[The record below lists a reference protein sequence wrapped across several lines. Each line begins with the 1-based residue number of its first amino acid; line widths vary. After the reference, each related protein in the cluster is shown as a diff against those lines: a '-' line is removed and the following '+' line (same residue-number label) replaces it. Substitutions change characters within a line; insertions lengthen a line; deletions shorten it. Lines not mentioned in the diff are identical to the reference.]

1 MPTLFTGRSN
11 VPAATAVVGRR
22 EELARD
28 DGNNDDEPK
37 TPRLDDQTTAPST
50 RLHLSHITRTWRN
63 RPDPQYPGLAT
74 PPAVA
79 VSVLRSDSSRI
90 SRIPSSSSSS
100 GRRRFEGPDPA
111 ELHLA
116 ALADSGRRRRE
127 RHERRHGERR
137 RQGRYDG
144 DEYRRGRDRDRS
156 DDADDDGEESH
167 PRNFL
172 FCFPWVHSR
181 RLRHQILKCFVSGLF
196 MVAMLSVYLALS
208 MTHRIGTSTFTIMLI
223 LMILFATIIFCH
235 GLVRICMLLMGHNRR
250 PDSRNGNDPERGG
263 GGVYPY
269 NRDMAEVLG
278 PGGYA
283 VPRRPIR
290 VVLARDEEAAGVLD
304 EGAAKLEPPAYGVWR
319 ESVRIDPNRF
329 FWQRNEQQ
337 QQQQRSMASSSDSSS
352 ESGSRSGSGSGRSRS
367 GSGSGSGSRP
377 GSVASSVRPPSYA
390 SDDGVSYVVEA
401 RPRSIVPPLSD
412 MATSAGT
419 ASSSYYGSTVGGSV
433 SGVPSSDESA
443 GRSGSAGTLWPNNR
457 GAGAAA
463 PR

>member
-1 MPTLFTGRSN
+1 MASFIRTNILRRGGEDSSAEPSPNPEEPRQQQQSETNEQNQEDRARGSFPFSRRFMPALFTGRSN

-63 RPDPQYPGLAT
+63 RPDRNDDDASRRPPPPPSSRGSSSSSSSSYSRRTSVNTAQYPGLAT

-79 VSVLRSDSSRI
+79 ISVLRSDSSRI

-172 FCFPWVHSR
+172 FCCPWVHSR

-196 MVAMLSVYLALS
+196 MVAMLSVCTCTTYL
-208 MTHRIGTSTFTIMLI
+208 
-223 LMILFATIIFCH
+223 
-235 GLVRICMLLMGHNRR
+235 
-250 PDSRNGNDPERGG
+250 P
-263 GGVYPY
+263 PY
-269 NRDMAEVLG
+269 C
-278 PGGYA
+278 PIYA
-283 VPRRPIR
+283 
-290 VVLARDEEAAGVLD
+290 GQLD
-304 EGAAKLEPPAYGVWR
+304 ANK
-319 ESVRIDPNRF
+319 DK
-329 FWQRNEQQ
+329 Q
-337 QQQQRSMASSSDSSS
+337 
-352 ESGSRSGSGSGRSRS
+352 
-367 GSGSGSGSRP
+367 
-377 GSVASSVRPPSYA
+377 
-390 SDDGVSYVVEA
+390 
-401 RPRSIVPPLSD
+401 
-412 MATSAGT
+412 T
-419 ASSSYYGSTVGGSV
+419 
-433 SGVPSSDESA
+433 
-443 GRSGSAGTLWPNNR
+443 
-457 GAGAAA
+457 
-463 PR
+463 